1 MYLGECVPRGLRLKR
16 LSLAQLLGKGSLF
29 PAILLMSL
37 LAALPSFAQVNQGEI
52 LGTITDTSGGVIP
65 NATVTITNTL
75 TNVSNTLKTDSAG
88 AYALPDLIP
97 GAYTVRVS
105 VQGFQTATHAG
116 IELEVGKQ
124 VRIDVVLKPG
134 TAVETVT
141 VSGTPLVE
149 TTSNTLGGTL
159 SSQQV
164 VDLPLNG
171 QDYENLV
178 VLRPGVQRS
187 PGGGFH
193 STSSNGLRLDNQNYN
208 IDGIDNNDP
217 FYGAPVVNQTG
228 INGAP
233 ATEMPIDALQQFN
246 VEEQPQANSG
256 YEPGAVISLQLKSGT
271 NQFHG
276 DAYDF
281 ERNSYFDARNNFD
294 VVGTPQT
301 PVIFHQ
307 FGGTLGGPIVKDKLF
322 FFVAYQGQRSK
333 VGNTFTTTI
342 PLSVSAG
349 GGGNPATSVPDA
361 EAGLAAQ
368 GLSLSPVSLNLLKL
382 YPANT
387 TGSTMV
393 PLGFPNTTRMDNGV
407 LHVDYHLTDRQSL
420 DGSWFIGNSNQIEQE
435 GPAVNPL
442 FLGAAQNE
450 ANVAGGTWTYLI
462 NSRLVNQVFFGYTRF
477 AQAIGSVDGST
488 NPTAFGINTGVT
500 LPVNFGLPFITISG
514 FTGLGTFG
522 PLITRPNQNYS
533 VGDNVSYVLGNH
545 ELKWGVE
552 FRRGSTNLISD
563 LNGPGFLSFTG
574 NVAFPGSTALE
585 DFLGGFPAFGQIL
598 AGGENHVQVSVRS
611 IYAYMMDTYRV
622 TPNLTA
628 NLGIRYEYTTPPSEA
643 NNLIANF
650 LPSTGIVQVGH
661 GINNVFQPDRHNFAP
676 RVGIAWDLFGTQ
688 KTVLRAGG
696 GIEYSFIQLETF
708 LARLEANSGGAGIET
723 IPTGAL
729 GVNPAAG
736 GLEQGT
742 GTIKDGTVF
751 LSPAQLNYTTA
762 GPVFGSQVLNC
773 DPNLVAN
780 GAPGTPCAITGVNP
794 NLKTPY
800 VESWNL
806 NIQQALG
813 NQFSLEVGYVGNH
826 GVDQLGVLDL
836 NQPVPQLVNGVPIG
850 PGWAACAAADY
861 QPTSTACENSPD
873 LGAEQAARPFN
884 SQLPYLGVI
893 NQISNDYTS
902 SYNSLQ
908 ITATLRPWHGLSV
921 LSGYTWGHALGVSGA
936 SADVGS
942 GGLLPQN
949 SLDPKAEYSNLP
961 FDIRNR
967 WTFALTYDIPAP
979 AETLHHLL
987 DGWQINSIVTLQSG
1001 SPFSAND
1008 SLDDVS
1014 GTAEFA
1020 DRWDFFGKTSDFR
1033 EEPRQG
1039 IPYFS
1044 YVTPQDTNANC
1055 TAQATALGA
1064 GALYS
1069 LQKFGCFAAGNSVLI
1084 PPAVGTYGTSSPNI
1098 FPGLPFKDWDFSL
1111 LKNFPIMGDRIRG
1124 QFRAEF
1130 FNILNHPTYANVNAE
1145 GGSVTSGIFGCGC
1158 SSPDENIGNPI
1169 IGTGSNR
1176 DVQLGL
1182 KILF

>member
-1 MYLGECVPRGLRLKR
+1 MNLGDYISRGLPLQRLAVAR
-16 LSLAQLLGKGSLF
+16 LMGKGVWF
-29 PAILLMSL
+29 PAILVISL
-37 LAALPSFAQVNQGEI
+37 LTALPSFAQINQSEI
-52 LGTITDTSGGVIP
+52 LGTVSDTSGAVIP
-65 NATVTITNTL
+65 NATVTITNTQ

-105 VQGFQTATHAG
+105 VQGFQTAMHSG
-116 IELEVGKQ
+116 VELEVGKQ
-124 VRIDVVLKPG
+124 VRIDVVLKVG

-141 VSGTPLVE
+141 VSGTPIVE
-149 TTSNTLGGTL
+149 TTSNTLGGTV

-178 VLRPGVQRS
+178 VLQPGVQRS

-193 STSSNGLRLDNQNYN
+193 STSSDGLRLDSQNYN

-217 FYGAPVVNQTG
+217 FYGAPVINQTG

-233 ATEMPIDALQQFN
+233 ATQMPIDALQQFN

-281 ERNSYFDARNNFD
+281 ERNSFFDARNNFD

-307 FGGTLGGPIVKDKLF
+307 FGATLGGPLVKDKLF
-322 FFVAYQGQRSK
+322 FFIAYQGQRSK
-333 VGNTFTTTI
+333 VGNTTTVNI

-349 GGGNPATSVPDA
+349 GNPAISIPDA
-361 EAGLAAQ
+361 EADLAVH
-368 GLSLSPVSLNLLKL
+368 GLSVSPVSTNLLKL

-387 TGSTMV
+387 SGSTSV

-407 LHVDYHLTDRQSL
+407 LHVDYHPNDHQSF
-420 DGSWFIGNSNQIEQE
+420 DGSWFIGNSNQIEQDA
-435 GPAVNPL
+435 PTVSPL
-442 FLGAAQNE
+442 FLATAENE
-450 ANVAGGTWTYLI
+450 ANVAGGTWTDVI
-462 NSRLVNQVFFGYTRF
+462 DSRLVNQVFFGYTRF
-477 AQAIGSVDGST
+477 ASAISSVDGNT
-488 NPTAFGINTGVT
+488 NPTTFGINTGVT
-500 LPVNFGLPFITISG
+500 LPVNFGLPLITIST

-533 VGDNVSYVLGNH
+533 VGDNLSYVLGNH
-545 ELKWGVE
+545 ALKWGVE
-552 FRRGSTNLISD
+552 WRRGSTNLISD
-563 LNGPGFLSFTG
+563 FNGPGEISFTG
-574 NVAFPGSTALE
+574 GQAFPKSTMSPGSTALE
-585 DFLGGFPAFGQIL
+585 DFLAGFPAFGNVL
-598 AGGENHVQVSVRS
+598 AGGENHSQVSVRS

-622 TPNLTA
+622 TPNFTV
-628 NLGIRYEYTTPPSEA
+628 NLGVRYEYTSPPTEA
-643 NNLIANF
+643 HNQIANF
-650 LPSTGIVQVGH
+650 LPSTGIVQVGD
-661 GINNVFQPDRHNFAP
+661 GIHNVFQPDRHNFAP
-676 RVGIAWDLFGTQ
+676 RVGVAWDIFG
-688 KTVLRAGG
+688 KGRTVVRAGG

-708 LARLEANSGGAGIET
+708 LARNEPNSGGAGIEA

-742 GTIKDGTVF
+742 GTIKDGSVF
-751 LSPAQLNYTTA
+751 LGAAQLNYTPA
-762 GPVFGSQVLNC
+762 GPWFGSQVLNC
-773 DPNLVAN
+773 DPNLVVDGVA
-780 GAPGTPCAITGVNP
+780 GTVCAITGVNP

-806 NIQQALG
+806 NIQQAFG

-836 NQPVPQLVNGVPIG
+836 NQPSLGADQPGG
-850 PGWAACAAADY
+850 PG
-861 QPTSTACENSPD
+861 
-873 LGAEQAARPFN
+873 LQAARPFN
-884 SQLPYLGVI
+884 SQFPYLGVI
-893 NQISNDYTS
+893 NQIGNDYTS

-908 ITATLRPWHGLSV
+908 ITATLRPWHGLSL
-921 LSGYTWGHALGVSGA
+921 LSGYTWGHALGVSG
-936 SADVGS
+936 SNADVGS

-949 SLDPKAEYSNLP
+949 SLDPKAEYSSLP

-967 WTFALTYDIPAP
+967 WTLALTYDIPAP
-979 AETLHHLL
+979 AATFHHLL

-1001 SPFSAND
+1001 SPFSATD
-1008 SLDDVS
+1008 SLDDIS
-1014 GTAEFA
+1014 GTSEFT

-1033 EEPRQG
+1033 EQPRQP
-1039 IPYFS
+1039 IPFFVPPPAGTLPAECIADAAAIGATS
-1044 YVTPQDTNANC
+1044 ALDT
-1055 TAQATALGA
+1055 
-1064 GALYS
+1064 
-1069 LQKFGCFAAGNSVLI
+1069 FGCFAAGTSVLI
-1084 PPAVGTYGTSSPNI
+1084 PPAFGTYGTSKPDI
-1098 FPGLPFKDWDFSL
+1098 FPGLPYKDWDFSL
-1111 LKNFPIMGDRIRG
+1111 IKNFPIKGDRIHG

-1130 FNILNHPTYANVNAE
+1130 FNMLNHPAYANPNAE
-1145 GGSVTSGIFGCGC
+1145 GAGNVTSGIFGCGC
-1158 SSPDENIGNPI
+1158 SSPDVNIGNPV

-1176 DVQLGL
+1176 DIQLGL

>member
-1 MYLGECVPRGLRLKR
+1 MV
-16 LSLAQLLGKGSLF
+16 AQLMGKCVWF
-29 PAILLMSL
+29 PAILVISL
-37 LAALPSFAQVNQGEI
+37 LTALPSFAQINQSEI
-52 LGTITDTSGGVIP
+52 LGTVRDTSGAVIP
-65 NATVTITNTL
+65 SATVTITNTQ
-75 TNVSNTLKTDSAG
+75 TNVSNTLKTDGAG

-105 VQGFQTATHAG
+105 VQGFETAEHSG

-124 VRIDVVLKPG
+124 VRIDVVLHPG
-134 TAVETVT
+134 TEVQTVT
-141 VSGTPLVE
+141 VSGTPITE

-178 VLRPGVQRS
+178 VLQPGVQRS

-193 STSSNGLRLDNQNYN
+193 STSSNGLRLDSQNYN

-256 YEPGAVISLQLKSGT
+256 YVPGAVISLQLKSGT

-294 VVGTPQT
+294 AVGTPQT

-307 FGGTLGGPIVKDKLF
+307 FGATLGGPLVKEKLF
-322 FFVAYQGQRSK
+322 FFIAYQGQRSK

-349 GGGNPATSVPDA
+349 GNPGISIPDA
-361 EAGLAAQ
+361 EAALAAQ
-368 GLSLSPVSLNLLKL
+368 NLSVSPVSANLLKL

-387 TGSTMV
+387 SGSTSV

-407 LHVDYHLTDRQSL
+407 LHVDYHLNDRQSF
-420 DGSWFIGNSNQIEQE
+420 DGSWFIGNSSQIEQG

-442 FLGAAQNE
+442 FVGTAKSE
-450 ANVAGGTWTYLI
+450 ANVAGGTWTDVI
-462 NSRLVNQVFFGYTRF
+462 SPRLVNQVFFGYTRF
-477 AQAIGSVDGST
+477 AQAIGSVDGNV
-488 NPTAFGINTGVT
+488 NPTTFGINTGVT
-500 LPVNFGLPFITISG
+500 VPVNFGLPLITISG
-514 FTGLGTFG
+514 FTGLGNFG
-522 PLITRPNQNYS
+522 PLIARPNQNYS
-533 VGDNVSYVLGNH
+533 LGDNLSYVVGKH
-545 ELKWGVE
+545 VLKWGVE

-563 LNGPGFLSFTG
+563 FTGPGSISFIG
-574 NVAFPGSTALE
+574 GQAFPGSTALE
-585 DFLGGFPAFGQIL
+585 DFLGGFPGFGNIL
-598 AGGENHVQVSVRS
+598 VGGENHVQVSVRS

-622 TPNLTA
+622 TPKFTV
-628 NLGIRYEYTTPPSEA
+628 NLGIRYEYTTPPTEA
-643 NNLIANF
+643 HNRIANF
-650 LPSTGIVQVGH
+650 IPSIGIVQVGD
-661 GINNVFQPDRHNFAP
+661 GIQNLFQPDRHNFAP
-676 RVGIAWDLFGTQ
+676 RVGIVWDMFGTG

-696 GIEYSFIQLETF
+696 GIEYAFIQLETF
-708 LARLEANSGGAGIET
+708 LARLEANSGGPGIEG

-742 GTIKDGTVF
+742 GTIKLGSIF
-751 LSPAQLNYTTA
+751 LNPTQLNYTPA
-762 GPVFGSQVLNC
+762 GPVFGSPVLNC
-773 DPNLVAN
+773 DPNLIVNGVA
-780 GAPGTPCAITGVNP
+780 GTECAITGVNP

-806 NIQQALG
+806 NIQQAFG

-836 NQPVPQLVNGVPIG
+836 NQPPL
-850 PGWAACAAADY
+850 AADFGGAAA
-861 QPTSTACENSPD
+861 
-873 LGAEQAARPFN
+873 LQAARPFN
-884 SQLPYLGVI
+884 SQFPYLGVI
-893 NQISNDYTS
+893 NQIGNSYTS

-908 ITATLRPWHGLSV
+908 ITATLRPWHGLSL

-949 SLDPKAEYSNLP
+949 SHDPKAEYSSLP

-967 WTFALTYDIPAP
+967 WTLALTYNIPAP
-979 AETLHHLL
+979 VKAFHLL
-987 DGWQINSIVTLQSG
+987 DGWQINSVVTMQSG
-1001 SPFSAND
+1001 SPYSAND
-1008 SLDDVS
+1008 SLDDIS
-1014 GTAEFA
+1014 GTSEFT

-1033 EEPRQG
+1033 ERPRQS
-1039 IPYFS
+1039 IPFFPGES
-1044 YVTPQDTNANC
+1044 NPDCVAS
-1055 TAQATALGA
+1055 ATSIDALS
-1064 GALYS
+1064 S
-1069 LQKFGCFAAGNSVLI
+1069 LQQFGCFAVGTSVLI
-1084 PPAVGTYGTSSPNI
+1084 PPAFGTYGTSKPDI
-1098 FPGLPFKDWDFSL
+1098 FPALPFKDWDFSL
-1111 LKNFPIMGDRIRG
+1111 LKNFPIKDQIHG
-1124 QFRAEF
+1124 QFRLEV
-1130 FNILNHPTYANVNAE
+1130 FNILNHPAYANVNAE
-1145 GGSVTSGIFGCGC
+1145 GATVTSGIFGCGC
-1158 SSPDENIGNPI
+1158 SSPDVNIGNPV

-1176 DVQLGL
+1176 DIQLGL
-1182 KILF
+1182 KIIF